1 MTGGC
6 AACRPAGVL
15 STAQPMTS
23 ARDGGWRTQS
33 ARIVTHSAP
42 RQGTAGFEVFRRVW
56 ANRPNL
62 PAIVVLFVS
71 GLAHPAFLIEMDA
84 IAVVPQ

>member
-1 MTGGC
+1 MTGAC

-15 STAQPMTS
+15 STARPMAM
-23 ARDGGWRTQS
+23 ARDRGWRTQS

-42 RQGTAGFEVFRRVW
+42 RPGTERFEVFRRVW

-62 PAIVVLFVS
+62 PAIVVLFVA
-71 GLAHPAFLIEMDA
+71 GLAHPDFLIEMDA